1 MHTSTLKHF
10 TFNHPQHDYTQTP
23 THSHPPTHTVTY
35 TLTHTHSHTHTHAHT
50 HTRTHT
56 WQHTH
61 THTQQ
66 LKKQQ
71 QQQSLLLVLCV
82 LIMCSATPW
91 VLETEYQPYTSRKT
105 PPSIPLYCIWH
116 YLFPA
121 EPNTAITNCT
131 ALLCISVATMPT
143 RISVTSSALTSEPP
157 LAVLKSLESVK

>member
-1 MHTSTLKHF
+1 MITHRHLHTHT
-10 TFNHPQHDYTQTP
+10 
-23 THSHPPTHTVTY
+23 HPPT
-35 TLTHTHSHTHTHAHT
+35 LSHTHSHTLTHTHT

-56 WQHTH
+56 HARTRDNTH

-91 VLETEYQPYTSRKT
+91 ALETEYQPYTSRKP
-105 PPSIPLYCIWH
+105 PPSIPRYCIWH
-116 YLFPA
+116 YLFPT

-131 ALLCISVATMPT
+131 AQLCISVATMPT